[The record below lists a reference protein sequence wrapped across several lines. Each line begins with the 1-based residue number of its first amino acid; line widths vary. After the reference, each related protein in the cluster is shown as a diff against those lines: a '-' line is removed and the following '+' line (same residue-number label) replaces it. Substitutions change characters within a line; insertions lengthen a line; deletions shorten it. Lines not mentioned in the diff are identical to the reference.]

1 MYELFDTS
9 SSCQF
14 IIDVCDQRFCRGLLQ
29 IGETGVEGPNW
40 LEVCLTLRNESTQGI
55 RLLLERNVS
64 RVPKYTVGSATT
76 GNKDTGRTRTSRLF
90 FFLQLRRKIL
100 DVNRRDVNPALNEDK
115 SILFVLTNTRLHH
128 VRDKR
133 KS

>member
-1 MYELFDTS
+1 M
-9 SSCQF
+9 
-14 IIDVCDQRFCRGLLQ
+14 
-29 IGETGVEGPNW
+29 N
-40 LEVCLTLRNESTQGI
+40 STQGI

-115 SILFVLTNTRLHH
+115 SILFILTKYKIASR
-128 VRDKR
+128 
-133 KS
+133 

>member
-1 MYELFDTS
+1 M
-9 SSCQF
+9 
-14 IIDVCDQRFCRGLLQ
+14 
-29 IGETGVEGPNW
+29 
-40 LEVCLTLRNESTQGI
+40 
-55 RLLLERNVS
+55 S

-100 DVNRRDVNPALNEDK
+100 DVNRGNVNPALNEDK